1 MTKTK
6 KDNLF
11 ITFLQGFVIGFG
23 IIFPI
28 SSSVLA
34 MTMGIYER
42 LLKVINNLF
51 TSFKEEKGFLISFIL
66 GVVASAIVCCL
77 ILNITLNKLIK
88 TIKTDDDY
96 NNRNITLTN
105 EEFQKYQY
113 QPKKLAYDL
122 YGSTEYYYMILFI
135 NSMTNIKEFNRRRIN
150 LMRAKD
156 MSNVLSAI
164 YSSESEYIERTQQLI
179 SEIENE
185 NEG

>member
-1 MTKTK
+1 MSDSTTTSTLESFINYKNLDNNVYY
-6 KDNLF
+6 KDLS
-11 ITFLQGFVIGFG
+11 
-23 IIFPI
+23 IFEKSI
-28 SSSVLA
+28 DGKSVLLS
-34 MTMGIYER
+34 Y
-42 LLKVINNLF
+42 N
-51 TSFKEEKGFLISFIL
+51 
-66 GVVASAIVCCL
+66 
-77 ILNITLNKLIK
+77 ILN
-88 TIKTDDDY
+88 DY
-96 NNRNITLTN
+96 RKEIFDFIIPITLTD

-156 MSNVLSAI
+156 MSSVLSAI

>member
-1 MTKTK
+1 MSDSTTTSTLESFINYKNLDSNVYY
-6 KDNLF
+6 KDLS
-11 ITFLQGFVIGFG
+11 
-23 IIFPI
+23 IFEKSI
-28 SSSVLA
+28 DGKSVLLS
-34 MTMGIYER
+34 Y
-42 LLKVINNLF
+42 N
-51 TSFKEEKGFLISFIL
+51 
-66 GVVASAIVCCL
+66 
-77 ILNITLNKLIK
+77 ILN
-88 TIKTDDDY
+88 DY
-96 NNRNITLTN
+96 RKEIFDFIIPITLTN

-179 SEIENE
+179 TQIENE